1 MCFEFSIG
9 IMYLIMT
16 RLIHTNLQ
24 VIMLYIMVVQ
34 KNYAAIF
41 IIYTLYAAK
50 YYFVYQLH
58 QNYVIIKM
66 YSNAQHSAHTFFS

>member
-16 RLIHTNLQ
+16 RLMHTNLQ

-34 KNYAAIF
+34 NNYAAIF
-41 IIYTLYAAK
+41 ITYT
-50 YYFVYQLH
+50 
-58 QNYVIIKM
+58 
-66 YSNAQHSAHTFFS
+66 